1 MTLRTV
7 FMGSPAA
14 AVPCLQVAA
23 RTSAVAWVVTQPD
36 RPAGRGRVLTAPAV
50 AVAARDLGL
59 EVVQPGSVR
68 DGALAA
74 RLRAEAI
81 DLAVVVAYGR
91 VLPPEVLA
99 APRFGCVNLHFS
111 LLPRWRGAAPVQ
123 RAILAGDTRTGVA
136 LMQLDEGL
144 DTGPVHD
151 TVEVTLLPGETS
163 GELLDR
169 LAIVAAEVL
178 DGFLRRFDPRHP
190 PRARAQAPTGATHA
204 AMLHK
209 NEGAVDW
216 TRSAAEIDR
225 RIRAMDPWPGAF
237 TDRGGERLGL
247 FGSSVVPAPPG
258 TSPAPGQL
266 LGVGPAGLLVAAA
279 DAAVAIR
286 DVQPAGGRR
295 MAAAAY
301 LTGRPPR
308 EGGERLGGRE
318 G

>member
-1 MTLRTV
+1 
-7 FMGSPAA
+7 
-14 AVPCLQVAA
+14 
-23 RTSAVAWVVTQPD
+23 
-36 RPAGRGRVLTAPAV
+36 V

-74 RLRAEAI
+74 RLHGEAI
-81 DLAVVVAYGR
+81 ELAVVVAYGR

-123 RAILAGDTRTGVA
+123 RAILAGDSRTGVA

-151 TVEVTLLPGETS
+151 TVEVTILPEETS
-163 GELLDR
+163 GELLTR
-169 LAIVAAEVL
+169 LAIVAAEL
-178 DGFLRRFDPRHP
+178 LEGFLRSFDPGHP
-190 PRARAQAPTGATHA
+190 PRARAQPTTGATHA

-209 NEGAVDW
+209 SEGAVDW
-216 TRSAAEIDR
+216 SGSAAAIDR
-225 RIRAMDPWPGAF
+225 KIRAMDPWPGAF

-247 FGSSVVPAPPG
+247 FGSSVALPPPG
-258 TSPAPGQL
+258 TSPVPGQL
-266 LGVGPAGLLVAAA
+266 LGLGPAGLLVAAA

-286 DVQPAGGRR
+286 EVQPAGGRR
-295 MAAAAY
+295 MSAAAY
-301 LTGRPPR
+301 LAGRPPR
-308 EGGERLGGRE
+308 EGGERLGAPRG
-318 G
+318 